1 MSLVQITVLLPA
13 GSVTTFRILVSF
25 VFCKNEDGRPSSPMS
40 KEEAPPRALGGHTLS
55 VTSVGGCEDETEV
68 TKLGLEAVAM
78 TKLGPGAVAV
88 TQSGRQF

>member
-40 KEEAPPRALGGHTLS
+40 KEEAPPGHWVDILCQLL
-55 VTSVGGCEDETEV
+55 VLVDV
-68 TKLGLEAVAM
+68 KM
-78 TKLGPGAVAV
+78 RP
-88 TQSGRQF
+88 R

>member
-1 MSLVQITVLLPA
+1 MRMADPVLLCQ
-13 GSVTTFRILVSF
+13 R
-25 VFCKNEDGRPSSPMS
+25 KR
-40 KEEAPPRALGGHTLS
+40 PPRALGGHTLS

-78 TKLGPGAVAV
+78 TKLGPGAVDV